1 MHPVGLHTSVQPV
14 ALHTS
19 VHHLVELH
27 PGGVQGGATPLLSLH
42 TAAPKRQRAMQ
53 IAHARAVSGWTG
65 SDDDDVD
72 DDDDDESEDPT
83 TVDDDDESE
92 DPTTTTT
99 TTTRVRT

>member
-1 MHPVGLHTSVQPV
+1 M
-14 ALHTS
+14 
-19 VHHLVELH
+19 VELH
-27 PGGVQGGATPLLSLH
+27 AGGATPLLSLH

-72 DDDDDESEDPT
+72 DDDESEDPT

-99 TTTRVRT
+99 RVRT